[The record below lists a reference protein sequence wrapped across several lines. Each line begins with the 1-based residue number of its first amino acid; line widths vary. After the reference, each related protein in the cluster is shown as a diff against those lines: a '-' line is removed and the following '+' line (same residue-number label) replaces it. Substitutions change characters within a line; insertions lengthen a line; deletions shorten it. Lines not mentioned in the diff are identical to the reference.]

1 MNRVLLGRE
10 QIVLVSST
18 VATAL
23 VTGRQARHLRTVI
36 KPLVGS
42 TLRAGIIGGASG
54 TVTITEVVGDDF
66 RVQFTIEPTNGGE
79 LTLDSIALAPWN
91 VHLVLAMPRPKVL
104 SRVLQAVASFGVS
117 SITLTNAW
125 RVDKSYLGSA
135 RLLPGEI
142 DESLQLGA
150 EQGGFCY
157 LPTVVVHDRF
167 VEMIEAQAAMR
178 NVSPAS
184 LRLLAHPLAVN
195 GMEHWQ
201 AHLQSEPHV
210 WIAIGPEGGWIDR
223 EVDTFMSHGFVSVH
237 LVPGILR
244 VEPAVSAMLG
254 QLSMLQRISVP
265 GR

>member
-1 MNRVLLGRE
+1 MNRLLLGRE
-10 QIVLVSST
+10 QIVPVSST

-23 VTGRQARHLRTVI
+23 VVGRQAKHLRSVI
-36 KPLVGS
+36 KAAVGS

-54 TVTITEVVGDDF
+54 TVAIMEVVDDDY
-66 RVQFTIEPTNGGE
+66 RVQFTVDSNTGADSSLN
-79 LTLDSIALAPWN
+79 SIALAPWN

-104 SRVLQAVASFGVS
+104 SRVLQAAASFGLS

-135 RLLPGEI
+135 RLLSGEI
-142 DESLQLGA
+142 EESLQLGA

-157 LPTVVVHDRF
+157 VPRVVVHDRF
-167 VEMIEAQAAMR
+167 VEMIEAQAAMQE
-178 NVSPAS
+178 VLPAS
-184 LRLLAHPLAVN
+184 LRLIAHPLAAH

-201 AHLQSEPHV
+201 STVQSDTHV
-210 WIAIGPEGGWIDR
+210 RIAIGPEGGWIDR

-237 LVPGILR
+237 LVQGILR

-254 QLSMLQRISVP
+254 QLSMLQRMSVQ